1 MPYPKFNQLTVNC
14 GRIMTDIG
22 KAIVFE
28 RLDENVMGALEKTID
43 ALVDQMINLANLGRN
58 EISKYYLS
66 EASNKSWYILGEET
80 ANYFDLPKEV
90 FQYHFVKE

>member
-1 MPYPKFNQLTVNC
+1 
-14 GRIMTDIG
+14 
-22 KAIVFE
+22 
-28 RLDENVMGALEKTID
+28 
-43 ALVDQMINLANLGRN
+43 MINLANLGRN

-90 FQYHFVKE
+90 FQHHFVKE